1 MKHLKLFND
10 SASYDTWKNS
20 EDYVTPNVSYVVE
33 GNFVDYNAYVIEKLI
48 MQVGNKYPDVVTR
61 LAAIANKYAPSAIN
75 NFINELFNAPETPE
89 HVKSWDT
96 ESYVDDVRIKC
107 NELSDINEYIIT
119 FKVCVSIFDPSYDWS
134 NPDWDDPT
142 INEKYFDFSDEKSL
156 ILSSED
162 CDFIKS
168 LGVYDSISNIER
180 PLVSFLDI
188 YNNDYD
194 ENGNWVPNQ
203 GTLNNISSVIFSM
216 YNENNWGGRNY
227 RLDSDY
233 NYELFEIMSPS

>member
-33 GNFVDYNAYVIEKLI
+33 GNFVDYKAYVIEKI
-48 MQVGNKYPDVVTR
+48 VMQVGNKYPDVATR
-61 LAAIANKYAPSAIN
+61 LVAIANKYIQSSIN
-75 NFINELFNAPETPE
+75 NFVNELFNAPETPE

-96 ESYVDDVRIKC
+96 ESYVDNVRIEC
-107 NELSDINEYIIT
+107 NELGDFNKYIIT
-119 FKVCVSIFDPSYDWS
+119 FNVCVSIFDPSYDWS

-168 LGVYDSISNIER
+168 LHVGTEELRLSYLHIGN
-180 PLVSFLDI
+180 DI
-188 YNNDYD
+188 YD
-194 ENGNWVPNQ
+194 ENGVPNH
-203 GTLNNISSVIFSM
+203 GILNNIYDISFSM
-216 YNENNWGGRNY
+216 YYEPSNSYIQYYLNVNN
-227 RLDSDY
+227 
-233 NYELFEIMSPS
+233 NYELCNKDIPV